1 MSDKKR
7 HSWTKF
13 QLEHYQKKMG
23 RIFDPKIDQAQL
35 LVRQHIT
42 RATDLAAAKLA
53 KKMGADK
60 YIKALK
66 DVEEQY
72 QKVQD
77 SCKVFFQK
85 AAAGDEKKQDTLS
98 GSFSGRS
105 YYRDDNITVKDCED
119 QIRTWAEGLAEIE
132 ITKTPEGT
140 ALERLKQIK
149 QKAIDTVF
157 ESGCPEDL
165 NKKLSNLTEKVGVA
179 WDQDIKALPNAN

>member
-1 MSDKKR
+1 
-7 HSWTKF
+7 
-13 QLEHYQKKMG
+13 MG
-23 RIFDPKIDQAQL
+23 RIFDPKIDQAEL

-42 RATDLAAAKLA
+42 KATDLAAAKLA

-66 DVEEQY
+66 DIEQQY

-98 GSFSGRS
+98 GSFSNSR
-105 YYRDDNITVKDCED
+105 YYRDDRITVKDCED
-119 QIRTWAEGLAEIE
+119 QIRTWAEGLAKVE